1 MAGKQNGDGEA
12 ESQRIL
18 RRLAAESEPG
28 GTFVARMTDRAR
40 DHLSAADVDSS
51 DHIEQIGTRIGR
63 WLAAAI
69 TVAVLVGFVLFLMQR
84 G

>member
-1 MAGKQNGDGEA
+1 MASRRDDDSEA

-18 RRLAAESEPG
+18 RRLAQESEAG
-28 GTFVARMTDRAR
+28 GTFVGRMANRAR
-40 DHLSAADVDSS
+40 DHMTAADVDAS
-51 DHIEQIGTRIGR
+51 DRIEQLGTRIGR
-63 WLAAAI
+63 WLAASI